1 MKKVI
6 SFALALVMLV
16 SLPCTAFAS
25 EANTE
30 LVIEENGTNSA
41 IVKSDGVT
49 EIITVV
55 EDDTSVTVTILNENT
70 GVTEQIIRNKVTNVV
85 YSTITG
91 KKVTVDVPSDGDV
104 SLQSVTVYETHY
116 LSYAELRSIIGDN
129 ASVTGLAS
137 LILTLVPGVNTVANV
152 VGMIATVVGGV
163 ATIAI
168 PNDSNHGLVVSTKVV
183 KYYRGTTT
191 NKHVYK
197 KVTTILSIAKY

>member
-1 MKKVI
+1 MKKII
-6 SFALALVMLV
+6 SFMLALVMAI
-16 SLPCTAFAS
+16 SLPCTAFAA

-30 LVIEENGTNSA
+30 LIIEENGSNSA
-41 IVKSDGVT
+41 IVKSGGVT

-70 GVTEQIIRNKVTNVV
+70 GVTEQIIRNKATNVV

-91 KKVTVDVPSDGDV
+91 KKVTVDVPSNGDV

-137 LILTLVPGVNTVANV
+137 LILSLIPGVNTVANV

-168 PNDSNHGLVVSTKVV
+168 PNDSNHGFVVSTKVV

-197 KVTTILSIAKY
+197 RVTTILSIEKY

>member
-1 MKKVI
+1 MCV
-6 SFALALVMLV
+6 SAPFNVFAAE
-16 SLPCTAFAS
+16 SNS
-25 EANTE
+25 E
-30 LVIEENGTNSA
+30 LVIEENGSNSA
-41 IVKSDGVT
+41 IVKNNNIT
-49 EIITVV
+49 EIITVI
-55 EDDTSVTVTILNENT
+55 EDDTTVTVTILNENT
-70 GVTEQIIRNKVTNVV
+70 GITESIVRNKVTNVV

-91 KKVTVDVPSDGDV
+91 KEVTVNVPSNNGI
-104 SLQSVTVYETHY
+104 SLLSVTDYETHY

-152 VGMIATVVGGV
+152 VSMIATVVGGV

-168 PNDSNHGLVVSTKVV
+168 PNDSNHGFIVSTKVV

-197 KVTTILSIAKY
+197 RVTTILSIEKY